1 MAASA
6 KEEWDRNALCGATPA
21 LETAS
26 MASSDSL
33 TRRLLAACLA
43 QALSVSALVAATAS
57 GGATL
62 AGSGN
67 GWTECGER
75 AASGRR
81 GYKTR
86 RRMGRRWAGWAAGAG
101 GAWAVLR
108 RHGSQRRGRR
118 AMAMWTR
125 PAMVMAASSQRIGKA
140 LAVWAAAW
148 F

>member
-6 KEEWDRNALCGATPA
+6 KEWVWDRSALCGATLA
-21 LETAS
+21 QETAS

-67 GWTECGER
+67 GWTESVASELR
-75 AASGRR
+75 AAG
-81 GYKTR
+81 GVIKH
-86 RRMGRRWAGWAAGAG
+86 GGGWGAG
-101 GAWAVLR
+101 LAGQLVRAARGRCCVVTAANGGEGGRWRCGRVLR
-108 RHGSQRRGRR
+108 
-118 AMAMWTR
+118 W
-125 PAMVMAASSQRIGKA
+125 
-140 LAVWAAAW
+140 
-148 F
+148 